1 MIALFGLAF
10 TINTAAA
17 QNCSPVTSQDLDM
30 QIDSVAMGFLE
41 FDWAKIENGLASI
54 ESKVPCLTESIDPE
68 VANDYHMLSGLYLY
82 YKSQMEENEEGKSQ
96 AENSLRLAKRLA
108 PDKTIPKH
116 IFNDGHEIHEI
127 YAELEYIE
135 LESDIPVSSRGV
147 YIFNGQTINRPANT
161 KSIVQIKEGSS
172 ILLSAVIQAGEALPM
187 APSITAPV
195 VITKSEDTNTNK
207 ATPAESIES
216 TVAVENPP
224 TLSNTSTANA
234 STERSFPWLWTG
246 GVLLGSAGSL
256 ATTYMACGSPV
267 ICGGEVSN
275 GNVESQEQL
284 DGLKYGNWGF
294 IGLSALSAY
303 QMQKHLRAGKSSNP
317 ESAAK

>member
-1 MIALFGLAF
+1 MIALFGLAL
-10 TINTAAA
+10 TVNSANA
-17 QNCSPVTSQDLDM
+17 QNCSPVNSQDLDM

-54 ESKVPCLTESIDPE
+54 ESKVPCLTESIEPE

-82 YKSQMEENEEGKSQ
+82 YKSQMEENEEGKKQ

-127 YAELEYIE
+127 YAGLEYIE

-161 KSIVQIKEGSS
+161 KSIVQIKEGNT
-172 ILLSAVIQAGEALPM
+172 ILLSAVIQAGGALPVAINNTTQPPTTEIQTQPEPIADTTNTIGSTETPEALP
-187 APSITAPV
+187 
-195 VITKSEDTNTNK
+195 TKTKDK
-207 ATPAESIES
+207 D
-216 TVAVENPP
+216 
-224 TLSNTSTANA
+224 
-234 STERSFPWLWTG
+234 FPWLWTG
-246 GVLLGSAGSL
+246 GVLVGSAGSL

-267 ICGGEVSN
+267 VCSGEVSN
-275 GNVESQEQL
+275 ANLESEDQL
-284 DGLKYGNWGF
+284 NSLKYGNWGF
-294 IGLSALSAY
+294 IGLSAFSAY
-303 QMQKHLRAGKSSNP
+303 QMQKQLRANGSD
-317 ESAAK
+317 AK

>member
-1 MIALFGLAF
+1 MIALFGLAL
-10 TINTAAA
+10 TVNSANA
-17 QNCSPVTSQDLDM
+17 QNCSPVSSQDLDM

-54 ESKVPCLTESIDPE
+54 ESKVPCLTESIEPE

-82 YKSQMEENEEGKSQ
+82 YKSQMEENEEGKKQ

-127 YAELEYIE
+127 YAGLEYIE

-161 KSIVQIKEGSS
+161 KSIVQIKEGNT
-172 ILLSAVIQAGEALPM
+172 ILLSAVIQAGGALPVAINNTTQPPTTEIQTQPEPIADTTNTIGSTETPEALP
-187 APSITAPV
+187 
-195 VITKSEDTNTNK
+195 TKTKDK
-207 ATPAESIES
+207 D
-216 TVAVENPP
+216 
-224 TLSNTSTANA
+224 
-234 STERSFPWLWTG
+234 FPWLWTG
-246 GVLLGSAGSL
+246 GVLVGSAGSL

-267 ICGGEVSN
+267 VCSGEVSN
-275 GNVESQEQL
+275 ANLESEDQL
-284 DGLKYGNWGF
+284 NSLKYGNWGF
-294 IGLSALSAY
+294 IGLSAFSAY
-303 QMQKHLRAGKSSNP
+303 QMQKQLRANGSD
-317 ESAAK
+317 AK

>member
-10 TINTAAA
+10 AINTASA
-17 QNCSPVTSQDLDM
+17 QDCSPVGSQELDM

-41 FDWAKIENGLASI
+41 FDWGKIENGLSSI

-82 YKSQMEENEEGKSQ
+82 YKSQMEENEEGKIQ

-127 YAELEYIE
+127 YAGLEYIE
-135 LESDIPVSSRGV
+135 LDSDIPVSSRGV

-161 KSIVQIKEGSS
+161 KSIVQIKEGNS

-187 APSITAPV
+187 TPSIAAPV
-195 VITKSEDTNTNK
+195 VITTSESTNK
-207 ATPAESIES
+207 ASTSTES
-216 TVAVENPP
+216 TSSTVTVESSPN
-224 TLSNTSTANA
+224 LMNTSV
-234 STERSFPWLWTG
+234 EKSFPWLWTG

-256 ATTYMACGSPV
+256 ATTYMACGNPV
-267 ICGGEVSN
+267 VCAGEVN
-275 GNVESQEQL
+275 NENVESQEQL
-284 DGLKYGNWGF
+284 NGLKYGNWGF

-303 QMQKHLRAGKSSNP
+303 QMQKHLRAGKSSDP

>member
-1 MIALFGLAF
+1 MIAIFGLAF
-10 TINTAAA
+10 AINTATA

-127 YAELEYIE
+127 YAGLEYID
-135 LESDIPVSSRGV
+135 LDSDIPVSSRGV
-147 YIFNGQTINRPANT
+147 YIFNGQTINRPENT

-172 ILLSAVIQAGEALPM
+172 ILLSAVIQAGEQLPS
-187 APSITAPV
+187 APNIAAPV
-195 VITKSEDTNTNK
+195 VITKPEETNNT
-207 ATPAESIES
+207 TSTESIS
-216 TVAVENPP
+216 ANSAVENPP
-224 TLSNTSTANA
+224 TLSSPSA
-234 STERSFPWLWTG
+234 EQSFPWLWTG
-246 GVLLGSAGSL
+246 GVLVGSAGSL

-267 ICGGEVSN
+267 VCAGEVSN